1 MRQLRGIVR
10 NIQSAGAFRENIGA
24 HKADVGGAERWAEV
38 REGERRFE
46 EVSGGAE
53 R

>member
-1 MRQLRGIVR
+1 VTEG
-10 NIQSAGAFRENIGA
+10 AG
-24 HKADVGGAERWAEV
+24 RWAEV

-53 R
+53 RSVGSREKHRTVGENIGQ